1 MDGKFDGNTR
11 PRKNASE
18 SYGALRPLIRIY
30 GSVRLAMAN
39 FWPKFENFPRQGPS
53 QEPNRISLIVE
64 KLSINVVIFDSE
76 NNRKRQQRYKT
87 TTKSRRKS
95 HLKKTPIYYTAT
107 QSNMRFTST
116 IVAVIVALPLVA
128 GACVSTAIC
137 CLSSVATVT
146 PPSGLYNRYPRS
158 PPPHRPGERQF
169 DD

>member
-1 MDGKFDGNTR
+1 MPLSLMEALR
-11 PRKNASE
+11 
-18 SYGALRPLIRIY
+18 ALRPLIRIY

-53 QEPNRISLIVE
+53 QEPNRISLTRIVE
-64 KLSINVVIFDSE
+64 KLPINVVIFDSE

-87 TTKSRRKS
+87 MTKSRRKS